1 MREGIKTVGI
11 CKETFFSRCLRAAIC
26 IAVLVILTNTAY
38 AAEMQGETK
47 TLHKTKTENGVSVR
61 IVGSRGG
68 KERVLMDC
76 AYDTARFPYY
86 FDRYAAFG
94 GNDDIFYQFYVDQF
108 VWEKVIHAENPDRA
122 YTLYYAQNTQY
133 DSEDKEKAVGYE
145 GHLWVLD
152 EETRIVK
159 RLFFK
164 SDAPYIKIA
173 WKRNGLSIKYADGS
187 ERICTLS
194 ELLQDPAEA
203 VCERCMQL
211 DFTAKTYAVDTE
223 KCDAATDRA
232 YKDAYYRALIGGQR
246 VRTAKEGDVYLKEF
260 FAYQGDLEMEDETFL
275 NNLIENAKFYYMD
288 FDGDG
293 VPELV
298 MDIIGDGLHILK
310 YLPDEDVV
318 EHFFGYER
326 VPYYHLL
333 GPGQLYYEN
342 GMLAN
347 KRITRYHTVDTDGRD
362 KWVVCFMED
371 ADYKPHKEDEGVWW
385 DTAYWVDLYD
395 ELGMVQVDEKRYRD
409 VTGPFLEAVEHAV
422 PAKTFDDIFGE
433 RKAEVTQKRR
443 EIPIAFP
450 FYGERESH
458 RLALAAPEKGQNA
471 YELLYYDGDGKI
483 LQQIFC
489 GKLTEPVTFSFD
501 GLAYASWYDLEVFS
515 AESDTGLLFI
525 WKDDRFSPTPI
536 GIPRYEEC
544 RGQAMLTVAED
555 EEVCEKE
562 LYLLNEDRNRIEKAR
577 SYVLHRNT
585 AELTIWDEIEK
596 RYLFEGTA
604 RLDENGNPVNEKYFD
619 ALLWGE
625 LPILSD
631 YREEESIHVWVGEEP
646 EPREEREAAEINS
659 YEDMQYVLYGNSG
672 HAEEYES
679 REALLADFEFKGSK
693 PVYQYFDQNGSLG
706 LELYMDEDREQACGF
721 VYTNRTDSNLEKV
734 AEASGFTLCSIPEAK
749 WNGNDPFAFQSVYG
763 TTGEEQA
770 CVKDYEEN
778 VVYNDFG
785 KPDCFVSRGRVEG
798 WSAED
803 MMQDILRIEFVYRED
818 GTLYYRH
825 YYHTHQVFG
834 TTLQGLDSYYDAH
847 GRVIYE
853 SGYITHGWLEYYYIY
868 EDGDGGSAD
877 QPAYVLEIDHN
888 MGIAIPKMIRCL

>member
-1 MREGIKTVGI
+1 MGI
-11 CKETFFSRCLRAAIC
+11 CKKTFFSRCLRAAIC

-68 KERVLMDC
+68 RERVLMDC

-94 GNDDIFYQFYVDQF
+94 GNDDIFYQFYVDRF

-293 VPELV
+293 LPELV

-326 VPYYHLL
+326 VPYFHLL
-333 GPGQLYYEN
+333 GSGQLYYEN

-347 KRITRYHTVDTDGRD
+347 KSIRRYHTVDADRRD
-362 KWVVCFMED
+362 KGVVCFMED

-409 VTGPFLEAVEHAV
+409 VTGPL
-422 PAKTFDDIFGE
+422 
-433 RKAEVTQKRR
+433 
-443 EIPIAFP
+443 
-450 FYGERESH
+450 
-458 RLALAAPEKGQNA
+458 
-471 YELLYYDGDGKI
+471 
-483 LQQIFC
+483 
-489 GKLTEPVTFSFD
+489 TFSFD

-515 AESDTGLLFI
+515 ADSDTGLLFI

-536 GIPRYEEC
+536 GIPKYEEC
-544 RGQAMLTVAED
+544 GDQAMLTVAED
-555 EEVCEKE
+555 EEVCDKE
-562 LYLLNEDRNRIEKAR
+562 LFLLNEDRNRAEKAR
-577 SYVLHRNT
+577 SYTLHKDT
-585 AELTIWDEIEK
+585 AELTIWDEIK
-596 RYLFEGTA
+596 KQYIFEGTA

-631 YREEESIHVWVGEEP
+631 YREEESIHVWVGEGSKSP
-646 EPREEREAAEINS
+646 EGGIVEIEN
-659 YEDMQYVLYGNSG
+659 YEDMWDVQYNSW
-672 HAEEYES
+672 HTEEYES
-679 REALLADFEFKGSK
+679 RETLLADFGFEDSD
-693 PVYQYFDQNGSLG
+693 PMYQYFDQNGSLG

-877 QPAYVLEIDHN
+877 QPAYVLEFDHN
-888 MGIAIPKMIRCL
+888 MGIAIPKMIRC

>member
-11 CKETFFSRCLRAAIC
+11 CKKTFFSRCLRAAIC

-68 KERVLMDC
+68 RERVLMDC

-94 GNDDIFYQFYVDQF
+94 GNDDIFYQFYVDRF

-293 VPELV
+293 LPELV

-326 VPYYHLL
+326 VPYFHLL
-333 GPGQLYYEN
+333 GSGQLYYEN

-347 KRITRYHTVDTDGRD
+347 KSIRRYHTVDADRRD
-362 KWVVCFMED
+362 KGVVCFMED

-409 VTGPFLEAVEHAV
+409 VTGPL
-422 PAKTFDDIFGE
+422 
-433 RKAEVTQKRR
+433 
-443 EIPIAFP
+443 
-450 FYGERESH
+450 
-458 RLALAAPEKGQNA
+458 
-471 YELLYYDGDGKI
+471 
-483 LQQIFC
+483 
-489 GKLTEPVTFSFD
+489 TFSFD

-515 AESDTGLLFI
+515 ADSDTGLLFI

-536 GIPRYEEC
+536 GIPKYEEC
-544 RGQAMLTVAED
+544 GDQAMLTVAED
-555 EEVCEKE
+555 EEVCDKE
-562 LYLLNEDRNRIEKAR
+562 LFLLNEDRNRAEKAR
-577 SYVLHRNT
+577 SYTLHKDT
-585 AELTIWDEIEK
+585 AELTIWDEIK
-596 RYLFEGTA
+596 KQYIFEGTA

-631 YREEESIHVWVGEEP
+631 YREEESIHVWVGEGSKSP
-646 EPREEREAAEINS
+646 EGGIVEIEN
-659 YEDMQYVLYGNSG
+659 YEDMWDVQYNSW
-672 HAEEYES
+672 HTEEYES
-679 REALLADFEFKGSK
+679 RETLLADFGFEDSD
-693 PVYQYFDQNGSLG
+693 PMYQYFDQNGSLG

-877 QPAYVLEIDHN
+877 QPAYVLEFDHN
-888 MGIAIPKMIRCL
+888 MGIAIPKMIRC

>member
-94 GNDDIFYQFYVDQF
+94 GNDDIFYQFYVDRF

-293 VPELV
+293 LPELV

-326 VPYYHLL
+326 VPYFHLL
-333 GPGQLYYEN
+333 GSGQLYYEN

-347 KRITRYHTVDTDGRD
+347 KSIRRYHTVDADRRD
-362 KWVVCFMED
+362 KGVVCFMED

-409 VTGPFLEAVEHAV
+409 VTGPL
-422 PAKTFDDIFGE
+422 
-433 RKAEVTQKRR
+433 
-443 EIPIAFP
+443 
-450 FYGERESH
+450 
-458 RLALAAPEKGQNA
+458 
-471 YELLYYDGDGKI
+471 
-483 LQQIFC
+483 
-489 GKLTEPVTFSFD
+489 TFSFD

-515 AESDTGLLFI
+515 ADSDTGLLFI

-536 GIPRYEEC
+536 GIPKYEEC
-544 RGQAMLTVAED
+544 GDQAMLTVAED
-555 EEVCEKE
+555 EEVCDKE
-562 LYLLNEDRNRIEKAR
+562 LFLLNEDRNRAEKAR
-577 SYVLHRNT
+577 SYTLHKDT
-585 AELTIWDEIEK
+585 AELTIWDEIK
-596 RYLFEGTA
+596 KQYIFEGTA

-631 YREEESIHVWVGEEP
+631 YREEESIHVWVGEGSKSP
-646 EPREEREAAEINS
+646 EGGIVEIEN
-659 YEDMQYVLYGNSG
+659 YEDMWDVQYNSW
-672 HAEEYES
+672 HTEEYES
-679 REALLADFEFKGSK
+679 RETLLADFGFEDSD
-693 PVYQYFDQNGSLG
+693 PMYQYFDQNGSLG

-877 QPAYVLEIDHN
+877 QPAYVLEFDHN

>member
-1 MREGIKTVGI
+1 MGI
-11 CKETFFSRCLRAAIC
+11 CKETFLSRSVRAAIC
-26 IAVLVILTNTAY
+26 IAALVILTGAAY
-38 AAEMQGETK
+38 AEMQEETK

-61 IVGSRGG
+61 IVCSRGG
-68 KERVLMDC
+68 RERVLMDC
-76 AYDTARFPYY
+76 GYDTAQFPYY
-86 FDRYAAFG
+86 FDRYAALG
-94 GNDDIFYQFYVDQF
+94 GNDDIFYQFYMDQF

-122 YTLYYAQNTQY
+122 YTLYYAQNTLY
-133 DSEDKEKAVGYE
+133 DSEDQEKTVGYE

-173 WKRNGLSIKYADGS
+173 WEKNGFSIKYADGS
-187 ERICTLS
+187 TRTCMLP

-211 DFTAKTYAVDTE
+211 DFTAKAYAVDTE

-232 YKDAYYRALIGGQR
+232 YRDAYDRALCGGQR
-246 VRTAKEGDVYLKEF
+246 VRTANEGDVYLKEF
-260 FAYQGDLEMEDETFL
+260 FAYQGDSEMEDKTFL

-293 VPELV
+293 MPELV
-298 MDIIGDGLHILK
+298 MDIVGDGLHILK

-326 VPYYHLL
+326 VPYFHLL

-347 KRITRYHTVDTDGRD
+347 KSITRYHTVDTDGRD

-371 ADYKPHKEDEGVWW
+371 ADYKPHREEGDVWW

-409 VTGPFLEAVEHAV
+409 VTGPFLESVECAVS
-422 PAKTFDDIFGE
+422 AKTYEEIFGD
-433 RKAEVTQKRR
+433 RKSGVTQKRR
-443 EIPIAFP
+443 EIPIDFP
-450 FYGERESH
+450 FYGEEKDH
-458 RLALAAPEKGQNA
+458 RLVLAAPEDGQNA

-501 GLAYASWYDLEVFS
+501 GLAYASWYDLELFS
-515 AESDTGLLFI
+515 AGSDTGLLFI
-525 WKDDRFSPTPI
+525 WKDGRFSTTPI

-544 RGQAMLTVAED
+544 RGTAMLTVAED

-562 LYLLNEDRNRIEKAR
+562 LYLLNEDRSRAEEAR
-577 SYVLHRNT
+577 SYILRKET

-619 ALLWGE
+619 ALLWGNR
-625 LPILSD
+625 PILFD
-631 YREEESIHVWVGEEP
+631 YREEEQIQVWVGEEP
-646 EPREEREAAEINS
+646 EPREEGEAAEIDN
-659 YEDMQYVLYGNSG
+659 YEDMRDVEYSPW
-672 HAEEYES
+672 HTEEYES
-679 REALLADFEFKGSK
+679 REALLADSGFEDSE
-693 PVYQYFDQNGSLG
+693 PMYQYFDQNGNLG

-721 VYTNRTDSNLEKV
+721 VYTNRTDSDLEKV
-734 AEASGFTLCSIPEAK
+734 AEINGFTLCSIPEVR
-749 WNGNDPFAFQSVYG
+749 WNGMDPFAFQSVYG

-778 VVYNDFG
+778 VTYNAFG

-803 MMQDILRIEFVYRED
+803 MMQDILRIEYVYRED
-818 GTLYYRH
+818 GTLYHRH
-825 YYHTHQVFG
+825 YYHTHQAFG
-834 TTLQGLDSYYDAH
+834 TTLQGLDSYYDAY

-853 SGYITHGWLEYYYIY
+853 NGYITHGWLEYYYIY
-868 EDGDGGSAD
+868 EDRDGRIAE

-888 MGIAIPKMIRCL
+888 MGCPFPRMIRCRNSSV

>member
-1 MREGIKTVGI
+1 MGI
-11 CKETFFSRCLRAAIC
+11 CKKTFFSRCLRAAIC

-68 KERVLMDC
+68 RERVLMDC

-94 GNDDIFYQFYVDQF
+94 GNDDIFYQFYVDRF

-293 VPELV
+293 LPELV

-326 VPYYHLL
+326 VPYFHLL
-333 GPGQLYYEN
+333 GSGQLYYEN

-347 KRITRYHTVDTDGRD
+347 KSIRRYHTVDADRRD
-362 KWVVCFMED
+362 KGVVCFMED

-409 VTGPFLEAVEHAV
+409 VTGPL
-422 PAKTFDDIFGE
+422 
-433 RKAEVTQKRR
+433 
-443 EIPIAFP
+443 
-450 FYGERESH
+450 
-458 RLALAAPEKGQNA
+458 
-471 YELLYYDGDGKI
+471 
-483 LQQIFC
+483 
-489 GKLTEPVTFSFD
+489 TFSFD

-515 AESDTGLLFI
+515 ADSDTGLLFI

-536 GIPRYEEC
+536 GIPKYEEC
-544 RGQAMLTVAED
+544 GDQAMLTVAED
-555 EEVCEKE
+555 EEVCDKE
-562 LYLLNEDRNRIEKAR
+562 LFLLNEDRNRAEKAR
-577 SYVLHRNT
+577 SYTLHKDT
-585 AELTIWDEIEK
+585 AELTIWDEIK
-596 RYLFEGTA
+596 KQYIFEGTA

-631 YREEESIHVWVGEEP
+631 YREEESIHVWVGEGSKSP
-646 EPREEREAAEINS
+646 EGGIVEIEN
-659 YEDMQYVLYGNSG
+659 YEDMWDVQYNSW
-672 HAEEYES
+672 HTEEYES
-679 REALLADFEFKGSK
+679 RETLLADFGFEDSD
-693 PVYQYFDQNGSLG
+693 PMYQYFDQNGSLG

-877 QPAYVLEIDHN
+877 QPAYVLEFDHN

>member
-1 MREGIKTVGI
+1 MGI

-68 KERVLMDC
+68 KERVLMNC

-94 GNDDIFYQFYVDQF
+94 GNDDIFYQFYVDRF

-232 YKDAYYRALIGGQR
+232 YKDAYYQALIGGQR

-260 FAYQGDLEMEDETFL
+260 FAYQGHLEMEDETFL

-293 VPELV
+293 LPELV

-318 EHFFGYER
+318 EYFFGYER
-326 VPYYHLL
+326 VPYFHLL
-333 GPGQLYYEN
+333 GSGQLYYEN

-347 KRITRYHTVDTDGRD
+347 KSIRRYHTVDADRRD

-385 DTAYWVDLYD
+385 DTAYWVDLYG

-409 VTGPFLEAVEHAV
+409 VTGPL
-422 PAKTFDDIFGE
+422 
-433 RKAEVTQKRR
+433 
-443 EIPIAFP
+443 
-450 FYGERESH
+450 
-458 RLALAAPEKGQNA
+458 
-471 YELLYYDGDGKI
+471 
-483 LQQIFC
+483 
-489 GKLTEPVTFSFD
+489 TFSFD

-515 AESDTGLLFI
+515 ADSDTGLLFI

-604 RLDENGNPVNEKYFD
+604 RLDENGNSVNEKYFD
-619 ALLWGE
+619 ALLWGD

-877 QPAYVLEIDHN
+877 QPAYVLEFDHN

>member
-1 MREGIKTVGI
+1 MGI

-293 VPELV
+293 LPELV

-326 VPYYHLL
+326 VPYFHLL
-333 GPGQLYYEN
+333 GSGQLYYEN

-347 KRITRYHTVDTDGRD
+347 KRITRYHTVDADGRD
-362 KWVVCFMED
+362 KGVVCFMED

-409 VTGPFLEAVEHAV
+409 VT
-422 PAKTFDDIFGE
+422 
-433 RKAEVTQKRR
+433 
-443 EIPIAFP
+443 
-450 FYGERESH
+450 
-458 RLALAAPEKGQNA
+458 
-471 YELLYYDGDGKI
+471 
-483 LQQIFC
+483 
-489 GKLTEPVTFSFD
+489 EPLTFSFD

-515 AESDTGLLFI
+515 ADSDTGLLFI